1 MNPIKITLLTLGAW
15 IVLTILY
22 VRYFVE
28 DVSEE
33 PLVVAVDSFY
43 LLPLVCIITFVTSL
57 FFYRSWISNNRIK
70 FAISSLI
77 LIAWYLFFLYG
88 KLSSCPDIT

>member
-1 MNPIKITLLTLGAW
+1 MNPIKITLLELEAW

-33 PLVVAVDSFY
+33 PFVVQ
-43 LLPLVCIITFVTSL
+43 
-57 FFYRSWISNNRIK
+57 
-70 FAISSLI
+70 
-77 LIAWYLFFLYG
+77 
-88 KLSSCPDIT
+88 